1 MPEPEPAVTESEPLI
16 IPGLELGE
24 RVPIVVEAFAI
35 QRRPAPPPRFYP
47 PVPPP
52 PPTEPL
58 PCPPPPSIVW

>member
-35 QRRPAPPPRFYP
+35 QRRHGCPAWPAARARRGA
-47 PVPPP
+47 
-52 PPTEPL
+52 
-58 PCPPPPSIVW
+58 